1 MSRLLT
7 LDEAAADLGVP
18 RASLRVAAERHGY
31 LVRMGRALR
40 IDPNDIPELVEKC
53 REPQKAPA
61 STAGPTTAA
70 TSSATTAG
78 QSQQAL
84 EIAETLKRR
93 SRAISPQRA
102 GPKADVIRLK

>member
-1 MSRLLT
+1 MPRLLT

-18 RASLRVAAERHGY
+18 RASLRTAAEDHGL

-40 IDPNDIPELVEKC
+40 IDPDAIPELVKRC
-53 REPQKAPA
+53 RENPRAPA
-61 STAGPTTAA
+61 CTAAPTTAGS
-70 TSSATTAG
+70 SSAMTAD

-93 SRAISPQRA
+93 SRVTSPRKA
-102 GPKADVIRLK
+102 GRKADVIHLK